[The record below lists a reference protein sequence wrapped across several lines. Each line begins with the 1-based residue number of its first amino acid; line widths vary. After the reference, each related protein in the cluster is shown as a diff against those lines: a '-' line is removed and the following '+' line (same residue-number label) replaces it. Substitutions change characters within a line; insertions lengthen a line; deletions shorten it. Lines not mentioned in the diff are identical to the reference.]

1 MVSNDGHRAVG
12 RDGDDMTLYIAGVNE
27 QGRSYVESRKELE
40 DMRVIR
46 VWEGSLVDL
55 AATIAGMAPGPDIAI
70 EPPLGGVRWVC
81 VQFPSDAEAAAAG
94 YTPMG
99 FHCTRTVDFDYV
111 LAGELNCVLDD
122 ETVELNA
129 GDFIVLRMANHRW
142 VNRGKDTVTILCW
155 LHQPAVPAGASH

>member
-1 MVSNDGHRAVG
+1 MPSV
-12 RDGDDMTLYIAGVNE
+12 RDKDEMTLYIAGVNE
-27 QGRSYVESRKELE
+27 QGRSYVESRMEFE
-40 DMRVIR
+40 DTRVVR
-46 VWEGSLVDL
+46 MWEGSLADF

-81 VQFPSDAEAAAAG
+81 VRFPPDAEAAAAG

-99 FHCTRTVDFDYV
+99 FHRTRTIDFDYV

-122 ETVELNA
+122 GTVELNA
-129 GDFIVLRMANHRW
+129 GDFIVLRAANHRW

-155 LHQPAVPAGASH
+155 LHQPAVLAGTTN

>member
-1 MVSNDGHRAVG
+1 MTAAMPSV
-12 RDGDDMTLYIAGVNE
+12 RDKEEMTLYIAGVNE
-27 QGRSYVESRKELE
+27 QGRSYVESRTEFE
-40 DMRVIR
+40 DTRVVR
-46 VWEGSLVDL
+46 MWEGSLADF

-81 VQFPSDAEAAAAG
+81 VQFPPDAEAAAAG

-99 FHCTRTVDFDYV
+99 FHRTRTIDFDYV
-111 LAGELNCVLDD
+111 LVGELNCVLDD

-129 GDFIVLRMANHRW
+129 GDSIVLRAANHRW

-155 LHQPAVPAGASH
+155 LHQPAVPVGTTN